1 MWSFDLLRVGRLNS
15 IGSIITQNK
24 ILLVDD
30 QQFNLNALE
39 IILKYSLKVDVESVC
54 VFALSG

>member
-1 MWSFDLLRVGRLNS
+1 MLRVTRLDS
-15 IGSIITQNK
+15 IRSNITQNK